1 MEINYLNTGKAEKID
16 LDGKMESVA
25 AKRYGLATVVAYLKA
40 RLKESK
46 DRLKESELRV
56 AKEREA
62 SRELEE
68 ELLLYKKEAM
78 EQHEKGF

>member
-46 DRLKESELRV
+46 DRLKESELEV
-56 AKEREA
+56 EKEKEA
-62 SRELEE
+62 NKELEE
-68 ELLLYKKEAM
+68 ELLMFKNEVV
-78 EQHEKGF
+78 E